1 MSTSNN
7 AQNGKGDKP
16 RPISDY
22 QKFIS
27 NWDDIFKKDKKKV
40 AKKKEMCDLK

>member
-1 MSTSNN
+1 MSNS
-7 AQNGKGDKP
+7 QNGKGDKP

-27 NWDDIFKKDKKKV
+27 NWDEIFKKDKKKV
-40 AKKKEMCDLK
+40 AKDKKVCDSK